1 MDPMSLLLAALTAG
15 ATATAQDTAS
25 QAIRD
30 GYAGLKALILKRFAG
45 KQTAETAL
53 TEYEKDEKT
62 WKKPLQKALTE
73 VGADR
78 DEAVLQQAQ
87 LVLKQ
92 VNPEQGSQGKYNIN
106 IGEAKGNAFGDNPQ
120 VNNRWGN

>member
-106 IGEAKGNAFGDNPQ
+106 IGEAKGNALGD
-120 VNNRWGN
+120 R